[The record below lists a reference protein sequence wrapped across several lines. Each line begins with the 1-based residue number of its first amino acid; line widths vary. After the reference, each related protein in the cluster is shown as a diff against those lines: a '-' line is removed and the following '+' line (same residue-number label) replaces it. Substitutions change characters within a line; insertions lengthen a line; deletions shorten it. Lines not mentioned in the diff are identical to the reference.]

1 MEVANFS
8 PVYIFFQRLLV
19 AVGGGGGGGER
30 RRAASRPERVDR
42 EGAVEFG
49 PPLDFGSL
57 LTRMAILGEV
67 DTLNTMALSAYFYLY
82 KQKSY

>member
-1 MEVANFS
+1 MKVTNFS
-8 PVYIFFQRLLV
+8 SVYIFFQRLIV
-19 AVGGGGGGGER
+19 AVGGGGGGDER

-57 LTRMAILGEV
+57 LTQMVFLCKIGA
-67 DTLNTMALSAYFYLY
+67 LNTMGVSAYFYRY